1 MAGSG
6 TSLYAPAMRRTALLV
21 LVLGMVVPAA
31 PAHAADTVHTGA
43 YWSWTGP
50 ESWDDAQGVYGIT
63 VLGDKKATY
72 DLGFSSIFC
81 ADGASWDES
90 VKNYFK
96 GKRQQLKDNGLA
108 LSNVS
113 KIKAVGGDY
122 RRQTMNV
129 AQNGTG
135 GVKGVVVL
143 DYDFTTTVDGVNYC
157 YQRSE
162 SRTAAK
168 SAYKEL
174 KGKLA
179 KVGNTLA
186 YFGPGA
192 YEDE

>member
-1 MAGSG
+1 
-6 TSLYAPAMRRTALLV
+6 MRRAALLV
-21 LVLGMVVPAA
+21 LVLASTILVA
-31 PAHAADTVHTGA
+31 PAHAADVVHTGT

-50 ESWDDAQGVYGIT
+50 KSWDDAQGAYGIT
-63 VLGDKKATY
+63 VLGDRKATY
-72 DLGFSSIFC
+72 DLGFSSILC
-81 ADGASWDES
+81 ADGATWDDS

-96 GKRQQLKDNGLA
+96 AKRQELKNNGLT

-113 KIKAVGGDY
+113 PIQDLGGDY

-129 AQNGTG
+129 AQDGAD
-135 GVKGVVVL
+135 GVKGIVIL
-143 DYDFTTTVDGVNYC
+143 DYDYTTTVDGVNYC

-168 SAYKEL
+168 AAFKQV

-179 KVGNTLA
+179 KVANTLA

-192 YEDE
+192 YEDGE